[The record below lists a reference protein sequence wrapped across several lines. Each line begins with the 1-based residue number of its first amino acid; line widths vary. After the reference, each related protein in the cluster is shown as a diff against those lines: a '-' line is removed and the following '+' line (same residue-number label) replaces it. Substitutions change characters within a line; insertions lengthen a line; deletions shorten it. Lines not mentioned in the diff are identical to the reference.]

1 MQDCVTQRSL
11 ANPLITHLPMGIGHD
26 LLHPC
31 WSKVSHIV
39 TTFKLYKIFCCLSF
53 SYTEVLPLPYPRLFI
68 HSIIYLYQDG
78 LRYTYFTLW
87 FISQYYINSLRQL
100 FQFWP
105 SGVVSVWLHVPG
117 NVSTLLFLEYLL
129 TFWSYKMFKVHLNLH
144 FLCSRSRVSHFSK
157 EPPFLFLENGI

>member
-11 ANPLITHLPMGIGHD
+11 ANALITHLPMGMGHD

-53 SYTEVLPLPYPRLFI
+53 SYTEVLPLPYPCLFI

-105 SGVVSVWLHVPG
+105 SGVVSVWLHVP
-117 NVSTLLFLEYLL
+117 VKCLHPLVFRIL
-129 TFWSYKMFKVHLNLH
+129 TH
-144 FLCSRSRVSHFSK
+144 FLVLQDVQGSLELALSVFQIQSQ
-157 EPPFLFLENGI
+157 PFL